1 MILIIKYIA
10 FLIILYPVVVIMT
23 LISEVAYGKRTISE
37 IKDNAKSL
45 IKRTTAIYILLVVSS
60 IIYVIWKYE

>member
-23 LISEVAYGKRTISE
+23 LISEVAYRKRTISE

-45 IKRTTAIYILLVVSS
+45 MKRTTGIYITCCVFNYICCLE
-60 IIYVIWKYE
+60 I